1 MIEIMSR
8 RMRVRDDGTGKGRE
22 QHGTFA
28 EFEAE
33 DAIILLGDPGM
44 GKTTLFEEAAKTYTY
59 TKVRNF
65 LIAPQV
71 TDGKALFLDALDEY
85 RTLTRGQDAS
95 ADLARALCALNKP
108 KFRLSCRAAD
118 WFGSADQE
126 VFRVASAS
134 GRVVVLELCPLS
146 REEIL
151 HAVQEIV
158 PDPVVFLHETE
169 SAGLGKLLGNPQTLE
184 LFARAWGTGRK
195 PRNKFEAY
203 EIGIAELLKET
214 NEKHVQRGMAS
225 PDLLDLRKAA
235 CAATSLL
242 LLSNSVGIA
251 GSDSA
256 DGDGY
261 VKFSTVSHP
270 DRSSLEAVL
279 KRRLFTSPAVDR
291 YEPVHRTIAEFLAAE
306 DLSERIAEGLPIDRV
321 MALICGIDGKPLSS
335 LRGLFAWL
343 MCKLGHLAEDY
354 AERDPYGVAMYGDAS
369 VLPPK
374 AQCAIWQALRRLRD
388 PWFLAN
394 EEDSGSFHNLANQN
408 TVRIIEEI
416 LQDPEARVHLKIAVL
431 ESISNSTENTG
442 LNAVIRDVVLEKS
455 DNTWL
460 RSAALK
466 AFTQAVMNDL
476 GEMEALDKDL
486 CQATDDPAA
495 PELRVDLLSLMPK
508 PGNLALRLL
517 SFMEQAAAR
526 DSSDHVFGHFY
537 PLLDLPSDA
546 DLDAILDGAPRV
558 LRPESETRYEFRSL
572 YDRWFE
578 RRLSAPAPITAIQ
591 LSNWLRYMQYDRRDD
606 HPKALAALKARFAH
620 EPSLFA
626 EIFELLATGEPNG
639 ESSYWSLVA
648 HDLWQMLPASVW
660 PITPAEF
667 FLARAEK
674 ENDPERAVDLFRMYL
689 SWFPLE
695 GASTT
700 LMETGF
706 ALVER
711 RPDLAA
717 ALGDWRIC
725 KLEKWQTDQPKRRE
739 KERRRKL
746 AERAENIAYLTPRL
760 TLIREGGEERVL
772 AWAALFFS
780 GLYYD
785 VKDIPDPRHRLVTK
799 TNDEI
804 ADALVQGFIRYGENP
819 GIPKKKDI
827 IESWL
832 ANSVPPTHF
841 LLGVSIFLRNKEGM
855 TIPEAALPH
864 CIAAVVTASSHSG
877 EVPDYDD
884 SLFAWFLQQVRQQ
897 PAITESVLSEIWL
910 AAAMNK
916 NKGSLPRFYQ
926 LCKDPDS
933 QQFLAALSVMVLKA
947 GINED
952 DDTVGRLVS
961 VLLRNDQ
968 AAALTIGKTELA
980 RQELAD
986 AVRAIWTTVLFVL
999 DPNRY
1004 SAPWRDFMAGADIS
1018 LFWKAMLIFGGDR
1031 YQHGGPISLTA
1042 AQRTEIIIVFGKRYV
1057 NVGRPQ
1063 GGWSGTQNS
1072 WDASDFIINQI
1083 KMLAADGS
1091 ADVGSQFER
1100 LENDSG
1106 LTSYRD
1112 QIRHHRSQ
1120 YEKQQRETH
1129 FTFASPERVAEA
1141 IKNCAPATPSDL
1153 LIYTVDH
1160 LETLSFELT
1169 RTQRERFRAY
1179 WNETGRNLDKPKREE
1194 ICSGLLA
1201 EDLQNRVRAHELI
1214 VTVEHHMIADKEC
1227 DIVVLQGTDRLL
1239 PIEVKHHYNGTLWTA
1254 WRSQLDRLYTR
1265 DAKAGG
1271 LGVYLVLWSGKAK
1284 GGMMPKLPDGLK
1296 RPASAIELK
1305 YALESLIPSE
1315 DRQRLRIVVVD
1326 ISPPAC

>member
-1 MIEIMSR
+1 
-8 RMRVRDDGTGKGRE
+8 
-22 QHGTFA
+22 
-28 EFEAE
+28 
-33 DAIILLGDPGM
+33 
-44 GKTTLFEEAAKTYTY
+44 
-59 TKVRNF
+59 
-65 LIAPQV
+65 
-71 TDGKALFLDALDEY
+71 
-85 RTLTRGQDAS
+85 
-95 ADLARALCALNKP
+95 
-108 KFRLSCRAAD
+108 
-118 WFGSADQE
+118 
-126 VFRVASAS
+126 
-134 GRVVVLELCPLS
+134 
-146 REEIL
+146 
-151 HAVQEIV
+151 
-158 PDPVVFLHETE
+158 
-169 SAGLGKLLGNPQTLE
+169 
-184 LFARAWGTGRK
+184 
-195 PRNKFEAY
+195 
-203 EIGIAELLKET
+203 
-214 NEKHVQRGMAS
+214 
-225 PDLLDLRKAA
+225 
-235 CAATSLL
+235 
-242 LLSNSVGIA
+242 
-251 GSDSA
+251 
-256 DGDGY
+256 
-261 VKFSTVSHP
+261 
-270 DRSSLEAVL
+270 
-279 KRRLFTSPAVDR
+279 
-291 YEPVHRTIAEFLAAE
+291 
-306 DLSERIAEGLPIDRV
+306 
-321 MALICGIDGKPLSS
+321 
-335 LRGLFAWL
+335 
-343 MCKLGHLAEDY
+343 MCKLGHLSEDY
-354 AERDPYGVAMYGDAS
+354 VERDPYGVAMYGDAS
-369 VLPPK
+369 VLSPK

-431 ESISNSTENTG
+431 ESIANSTENTG
-442 LNAVIRDVVLEKS
+442 LNAVIRKIVLEKS

-476 GEMEALDKDL
+476 GEMEALDNDL

-495 PELRVDLLSLMPK
+495 PELRVDLLSLIPK

-517 SFMEQAAAR
+517 SIMEQAAAR

-537 PLLDLPSDA
+537 PLLDLPSDK
-546 DLDAILDGAPRV
+546 DLGVILDGAPRV
-558 LRPESETRYEFRSL
+558 LRPENETRYEFRSL
-572 YDRWFE
+572 YERWFG
-578 RRLSAPAPITAIQ
+578 RRLSAHAPITAIQ
-591 LSNWLRYMQYDRRDD
+591 LSNWLRYMQNDRRDD
-606 HPKALAALKARFAH
+606 HSETLAALKSRFAH
-620 EPSLFA
+620 EPSFFA
-626 EIFELLATGEPNG
+626 EIFELLAKGVPNG
-639 ESSYWSLVA
+639 ERAYWSFVA

-667 FLARAEK
+667 FLERAEK
-674 ENDPERAVDLFRMYL
+674 ESAPERAADLFRMYL

-695 GASTT
+695 GASVT

-706 ALVER
+706 VLVER
-711 RPDLAA
+711 RPDLAT

-725 KLEKWQTDQPKRRE
+725 KLGKWQTDQPKRRE

-772 AWAALFFS
+772 AWAALFFL
-780 GLYYD
+780 GLYYEI
-785 VKDIPDPRHRLVTK
+785 KDIPDPRHRLVSK

-804 ADALVQGFIRYGENP
+804 ADALVQGFIRYVGNP

-832 ANSVPPTHF
+832 ANSVPSTHI
-841 LLGVSIFLRNKEGM
+841 LLGVSIFLRTKEGM
-855 TIPEAALPH
+855 TIPEEALPH
-864 CIAAVVTASSHSG
+864 CIAAVVTFSPHSG
-877 EVPDYDD
+877 EVPGYDD
-884 SLFAWFLQQVRQQ
+884 SLFAWLLQQVRQQ
-897 PAITESVLSEIWL
+897 PAITGSILREIWL

-926 LCKDPDS
+926 LCNDPDS
-933 QQFLAALSVMVLKA
+933 QQFLAALSAMVLKA

-961 VLLRNDQ
+961 ILLRNDQ
-968 AAALTIGKTELA
+968 AAVLTIGKTELA

-986 AVRAIWTTVLFVL
+986 AVRAIWVTALFVI

-1004 SAPWRDFMAGADIS
+1004 AAPWRDFMTGANNP
-1018 LFWKAMLIFGGDR
+1018 LFWEAMLIIGGDR

-1042 AQRTEIIIVFGKRYV
+1042 AQRTEIIIMFGKRFV

-1091 ADVGSQFER
+1091 VDVGSQFER
-1100 LENDSG
+1100 LENDGG

-1112 QIRHHRSQ
+1112 QIRHHRAQ
-1120 YEKQQRETH
+1120 YEKQQRETS
-1129 FTFASPERVAEA
+1129 FTFASPEQVAEA

-1160 LETLSFELT
+1160 LEQLSFELT

-1179 WNETGRNLDKPKREE
+1179 WNEEDRNLDNPKHEE
-1194 ICSGLLA
+1194 VCSGLLV
-1201 EDLQNRVRAHELI
+1201 EDLQNRVRAHGLI
-1214 VTVEHHMIADKEC
+1214 LTVEHHMVADKEC
-1227 DIVVLQGTDRLL
+1227 DIVVLQGTGRLL
-1239 PIEVKHHYNGTLWTA
+1239 PIEAKHHYHKTLWTA

-1265 DAKAGG
+1265 DANAGG
-1271 LGVYLVLWSGKAK
+1271 LGIYLVLWSGEAN
-1284 GGMMPKLPDGLK
+1284 GRMMPKLPDGFK

-1326 ISPPAC
+1326 ISPPAG